1 MVEPGTVVDGFVI
14 GEPMHSGA
22 MGNLFHVTRPGDP
35 RRLVMKVPRGEPSEA
50 VISFQTESTIVPA
63 LAGPHVPPFV
73 AAGDLART
81 PYLVTEWIDGV
92 SLEERIG
99 RPLAIDEV
107 VRIGA
112 AIADALRS
120 IHEQGV
126 VHLDVKP
133 DNIIVR
139 HDGTAA
145 LVDFGFAHHA
155 RYPDLLAEE
164 RRFRAGSAAYLSPE
178 QLLGNREDPRSDLFS
193 LGVVLYEMAT
203 GALPFGEPDTDV
215 RNRLW
220 LDPIPPRAF
229 VRGMP
234 LWLQEIILRCL
245 EPSADA
251 RYSSAADLAFDL
263 RNPAAVVITERATK
277 AVRAGLLG
285 QLRRFLKAWQQYDR
299 RLREAGAMVS
309 RTPIVLVALDVTR
322 LDEVTGPEL
331 RRAVAHLLSRVRYR
345 VVCVSLMRDVSELH
359 LDHLAALRRWSEP
372 LRLRPNRL
380 SLHAIQPSDAAAAVL
395 EFAQTNDVDVIVLAV
410 PGAGEAD
417 HHFWRTI
424 ASSVVANA
432 GCTVHVI
439 RVPAQHTVAE
449 IVAASV
455 DE

>member
-1 MVEPGTVVDGFVI
+1 MKPGTVVDGFLI

-35 RRLVMKVPRGEPSEA
+35 RRLVMKVPRAEPPEA
-50 VISFQTESTIVPA
+50 VISFQIESTIVPA
-63 LAGPHVPPFV
+63 IGGPHVPPFV
-73 AAGDLART
+73 AVGDLARA
-81 PYLVTEWIDGV
+81 PYLVTEWIEGT
-92 SLEERIG
+92 SLEERMG
-99 RPLAIDEV
+99 PLPVDEV

-120 IHEQGV
+120 IHEQGAI
-126 VHLDVKP
+126 HLDVKP
-133 DNIIVR
+133 DNIIVKP
-139 HDGTAA
+139 DGSVA

-220 LDPIPPRAF
+220 LDPIPPRAW

-234 LWLQEIILRCL
+234 PWLQEIILRCL
-245 EPSADA
+245 EPSADL
-251 RYSSAADLAFDL
+251 RYPSAADVALDL
-263 RNPAAVVITERATK
+263 RNPASVALTERATK
-277 AVRAGLLG
+277 SVRAGLLA

-309 RTPIVLVALDVTR
+309 RTPIVLVGLDVTR
-322 LDEVTGPEL
+322 LDEATGTEL
-331 RRAVAHLLSRVRYR
+331 RRAVAHLVSRIRYR
-345 VVCVSLMRDVSELH
+345 VVCVSLMRDATEVH
-359 LDHLAALRRWSEP
+359 LDHLAELRRWTEP
-372 LRLRPNRL
+372 LHLRPNRL
-380 SLHAIQPSDAAAAVL
+380 SLHAIQPSDPASAVL
-395 EFAQTNDVDVIVLAV
+395 EFAETNDVDVIVLAI
-410 PGAGEAD
+410 PGAGAAD
-417 HHFWRTI
+417 HALWRAV

-439 RVPAQHTVAE
+439 RVAAQHRVSEVAPE
-449 IVAASV
+449 AV